1 MSNLRLADRYAK
13 SLIDLSTER
22 GQLDKVREDMLY
34 IQSLCKASAEFVN
47 ILRSP
52 IIKADQKENIILAV
66 TKDKVSSLTSAFNTL
81 LVKKG
86 RESDLPT
93 IATAFINQFNAL
105 KGIHVVK
112 LTTAV
117 EVSEEMKK
125 SIQQNVQKA
134 NNFGTVE
141 LETTV
146 DASLIG
152 GFKLSFN
159 NKMVDAS
166 VANDLREIK
175 KQFTK
180 NYYVQSLR

>member
-22 GQLDKVREDMLY
+22 GQLDKVREDMIY
-34 IQSLCKASAEFVN
+34 IQNLCKASAEFVN
-47 ILRSP
+47 VLRSP
-52 IIKADQKENIILAV
+52 IIKTDQKENILSAI
-66 TKDKVSSLTSAFNTL
+66 TKGKVSDLTIAFNSL

-86 RESDLPT
+86 RESDLPA
-93 IATAFINQFNAL
+93 IAAAFINQFNAL
-105 KGIHVVK
+105 KGIHIVK

-117 EVSEEMKK
+117 EVSDELKK
-125 SIQQNVQKA
+125 SIQQSVQKA

-141 LETTV
+141 LETVV

-180 NYYVQSLR
+180 NFYIHSLR

>member
-22 GQLDKVREDMLY
+22 GQLDKVREDMIY
-34 IQSLCKASAEFVN
+34 IQSLCKASVEFVN
-47 ILRSP
+47 VLRSP
-52 IIKADQKENIILAV
+52 IIKADQKENIILAI
-66 TKDKVSSLTSAFNTL
+66 TKGKVNDLTSAFNTL

-86 RESDLPT
+86 RESDLPA
-93 IATAFINQFNAL
+93 IANAFINQYNAI
-105 KGIHVVK
+105 KGIHIVK
-112 LTTAV
+112 LTTAI
-117 EVSEEMKK
+117 EVSEETKK

-134 NNFGTVE
+134 NHFETVE
-141 LETTV
+141 LETIV
-146 DASLIG
+146 DASIIG

-180 NYYVQSLR
+180 NYYVHSLR

>member
-47 ILRSP
+47 VLRSP
-52 IIKADQKENIILAV
+52 IIKADQKENIIVAV
-66 TKDKVSSLTSAFNTL
+66 TKGKVTDLTSAFNNL

-86 RESDLPT
+86 RESDLPA
-93 IATAFINQFNAL
+93 IATAFINQYNAI

-117 EVSEEMKK
+117 EVSDETKK
-125 SIQQNVQKA
+125 SIQQSVQKA
-134 NNFGTVE
+134 NNFETVE

-159 NKMVDAS
+159 NKMVDSS

-180 NYYVQSLR
+180 NYYVHSLR

>member
-1 MSNLRLADRYAK
+1 
-13 SLIDLSTER
+13 
-22 GQLDKVREDMLY
+22 
-34 IQSLCKASAEFVN
+34 
-47 ILRSP
+47 
-52 IIKADQKENIILAV
+52 
-66 TKDKVSSLTSAFNTL
+66 

-86 RESDLPT
+86 RESDLPS
-93 IATAFINQFNAL
+93 IATAFINQYNAI

-117 EVSEEMKK
+117 EVSDETKK
-125 SIQQNVQKA
+125 AIQQSVQKA
-134 NNFGTVE
+134 NNFETVQ

-159 NKMVDAS
+159 NKMVDSS

-180 NYYVQSLR
+180 NYYIHSLR

>member
-1 MSNLRLADRYAK
+1 
-13 SLIDLSTER
+13 
-22 GQLDKVREDMLY
+22 
-34 IQSLCKASAEFVN
+34 
-47 ILRSP
+47 
-52 IIKADQKENIILAV
+52 
-66 TKDKVSSLTSAFNTL
+66 

-117 EVSEEMKK
+117 EVSEEMKN

>member
-1 MSNLRLADRYAK
+1 MANLRLADRYAK

-22 GQLDKVREDMLY
+22 GQLDKVREDMIF

-47 ILRSP
+47 VLRSP
-52 IIKADQKENIILAV
+52 IIKADQKENILSAV
-66 TKDKVSSLTSAFNTL
+66 TKGKVSELTGAFNSL

-86 RESDLPT
+86 RESDLPA
-93 IATAFINQFNAL
+93 IANAFINQYNAI
-105 KGIHVVK
+105 KGIHIVK
-112 LTTAV
+112 LTTAM
-117 EVSEEMKK
+117 EVSEETKK

-134 NNFGTVE
+134 NHFQTVE
-141 LETTV
+141 LETIV
-146 DASLIG
+146 DASIIG

-166 VANDLREIK
+166 VANDLHEIK

-180 NYYVQSLR
+180 NYYVHSLR

>member
-22 GQLDKVREDMLY
+22 GQLDKVREDMIY
-34 IQSLCKASAEFVN
+34 IQNLCKASAEFLNV
-47 ILRSP
+47 LRSP

-66 TKDKVSSLTSAFNTL
+66 TKGKVSELTGAFNSL

-86 RESDLPT
+86 RESDLPA
-93 IATAFINQFNAL
+93 IANAFINQYNTI
-105 KGIHVVK
+105 KGIHIVK
-112 LTTAV
+112 LTTAI

-134 NNFGTVE
+134 NNFDTVE
-141 LETTV
+141 LETIV
-146 DASLIG
+146 DASILG

-180 NYYVQSLR
+180 NYYVHSLR

>member
-22 GQLDKVREDMLY
+22 GQLDKVREDMIY
-34 IQSLCKASAEFVN
+34 IQSLCKASADFVN
-47 ILRSP
+47 VLRSP
-52 IIKADQKENIILAV
+52 IIKADQKENIIIAV
-66 TKDKVSSLTSAFNTL
+66 TKGKISELTGAFSTL

-86 RESDLPT
+86 RETDLPA
-93 IATAFINQFNAL
+93 IANAFINQYNAI
-105 KGIHVVK
+105 KGIHIVK

-134 NNFGTVE
+134 NHFETVE
-141 LETTV
+141 LETVV
-146 DASLIG
+146 DASIIG

-166 VANDLREIK
+166 VAHDLLEIK

-180 NYYVQSLR
+180 NYYVHSLR

>member
-22 GQLDKVREDMLY
+22 GQLDKVREDMMY
-34 IQSLCKASAEFVN
+34 IQNLCKSSAEFVN
-47 ILRSP
+47 VLRSP
-52 IIKADQKENIILAV
+52 IIKADQKENIIVAV
-66 TKDKVSSLTSAFNTL
+66 TKGKVTDLTSAFNNL

-86 RESDLPT
+86 RESDLPA
-93 IATAFINQFNAL
+93 IATAFINQYNAI

-117 EVSEEMKK
+117 EVSDETKK
-125 SIQQNVQKA
+125 AIQQSVQKA
-134 NNFGTVE
+134 NNFETVQ
-141 LETTV
+141 LETNV

-159 NKMVDAS
+159 NKMVDSS

-180 NYYVQSLR
+180 NYYIHSLR

>member
-34 IQSLCKASAEFVN
+34 ILGLCKASTEFVN

-52 IIKADQKENIILAV
+52 IIKADQKENIILAI
-66 TKDKVSSLTSAFNTL
+66 TKGKVSDLTTAFNNL

-86 RESDLPT
+86 RESDLPA
-93 IATAFINQFNAL
+93 IATAFVNQYNAL

-117 EVSEEMKK
+117 EVSEETKK
-125 SIQQNVQKA
+125 SIQQSVQKA

-141 LETTV
+141 LESIV

-166 VANDLREIK
+166 IASDLREIK

-180 NYYVQSLR
+180 NYYVQGLR